1 VKIVADAHVWSMDH
15 RCRLRQKQRRDKFC
29 AFRHYEAP
37 PDAYAAGALSEK
49 GGDMYAGQSAVRG
62 SRGYAQ
68 SAGRLASRAGVI
80 AASGMLLTGGLAWGQ
95 GGLDEPIDPGSEPIR
110 GLVEPNEG
118 DRMPF
123 TIGTINLTYDQRVAG
138 LASLP
143 SIDELNDLPVVLLQ
157 TSQGFVAPRE
167 GLPRVT
173 LTIGQINSGPDR
185 VFYTSAIEVIG
196 RTVSNELRRRG
207 FIGLY
212 ITPEEIDL
220 VQGLD
225 IRGPGDTAVTMPI
238 RVAFVTGVYSS
249 ALGDRIPAQR
259 QRIPSGAGDEF
270 RGLPEHERIREKSPV
285 TEANVERFIDETGVP
300 QEEVLEITDESLLR
314 RDRLDEYVLFLNR
327 HPGRQVDVALSPGL
341 TTGSAA
347 LYYNITESKP
357 WSVFYQLS
365 NTGTENTNE
374 YRHRFGFLHNQ
385 LFGFD
390 DILQVDYITAGF
402 DETHALIASY
412 EAPLWDPRVR
422 GRIFGNWN
430 QFEASDVGFA
440 GEEFKGNGWSVGA
453 ELSYNI
459 FQRREFF
466 VDVYGGFRY
475 QHVEIE
481 NTRTGVDGEADL
493 FFPMIGARVER
504 VTEASALTASIN
516 LEIGLGENERNLQAL
531 GRVRPD
537 ADFPV
542 LTWDVRFNQYLEPLL
557 FGDDWF
563 DPSTP
568 ETSTLAHEI
577 YLRFSG
583 QNSLGSRLAPN
594 FQAVSGGL
602 YSVRGYDESVVASD
616 NQYLFTAEYRFH
628 LPRVLPFQPEPKTV
642 FGRPFK
648 VAPQGPYRRPDWDL
662 ILRGFADIGFTNN
675 QSALSFEDSE
685 TLIGAGVGV
694 ELQIKRNLNVRLDW
708 GFVLND
714 AGDNE
719 SGDNRLHFVMTLL
732 Y

>member
-1 VKIVADAHVWSMDH
+1 
-15 RCRLRQKQRRDKFC
+15 
-29 AFRHYEAP
+29 
-37 PDAYAAGALSEK
+37 
-49 GGDMYAGQSAVRG
+49 MYAGQSAVRG
-62 SRGYAQ
+62 GRGYARN
-68 SAGRLASRAGVI
+68 AGRLASRAGVI

-110 GLVEPNEG
+110 GIVEPNEG
-118 DRMPF
+118 DRAPF
-123 TIGTINLTYDQRVAG
+123 TIGTINLVYEDRVAG

-143 SIDELNDLPVVLLQ
+143 SIDELNNLSVELLQ

-185 VFYTSAIEVIG
+185 VFFTSAIEVIG

-225 IRGPGDTAVTMPI
+225 IRGPGDTAITMPI

-249 ALGDRIPAQR
+249 ALGDRIPAER
-259 QRIPSGAGDEF
+259 QRIPSGDGDEF
-270 RGLPEHERIREKSPV
+270 RGLPEHERIRTKSPV
-285 TEANVERFIDETGVP
+285 VEANVERFIDETGVL
-300 QEEVLEITDESLLR
+300 QEEVIDVKDESLLR

-365 NTGTENTNE
+365 NTGTENTDE
-374 YRHRFGFLHNQ
+374 YRHRIGFLHNQ

-390 DILQVDYITAGF
+390 DILQIDYITAGF
-402 DETHALIASY
+402 DESHAVIASY

-422 GRIFGNWN
+422 GRVFGNWS

-440 GEEFKGNGWSVGA
+440 GEEFEGNGWSIGA

-459 FQRREFF
+459 FQRRELFI
-466 VDVYGGFRY
+466 DIYGGFRY

-481 NTRTGVDGEADL
+481 NRRTGIDGEADL

-504 VTEASALTASIN
+504 VTEASALTGSIN
-516 LEIGLGENERNLQAL
+516 LEFGLGEDDQTLTTL

-537 ADFPV
+537 SDFPV
-542 LTWDVRFNQYLEPLL
+542 LTWDVRFSQYLEPLL

-616 NQYLFTAEYRFH
+616 NQYLFTGEYRFH

-648 VAPQGPYRRPDWDL
+648 VAPQGPFRRPDWDL
-662 ILRGFADIGFTNN
+662 ILRGFADFGFTNN

-708 GFVLND
+708 GFVLNE
-714 AGDNE
+714 AGDND